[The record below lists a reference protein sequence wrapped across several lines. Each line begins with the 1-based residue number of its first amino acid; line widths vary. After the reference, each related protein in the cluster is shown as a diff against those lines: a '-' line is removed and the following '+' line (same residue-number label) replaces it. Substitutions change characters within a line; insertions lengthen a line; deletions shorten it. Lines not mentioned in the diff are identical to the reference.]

1 MLESLLLKWPILKDL
16 MLLLSLNPMLLDHG
30 SLIQMHQIIF
40 LVTLLYS
47 LKQNKG
53 SLYLIP
59 VDSKGLLGNC
69 FTFHCDISFLKSPC
83 GSNSDAV
90 SKELVCYKRIM
101 NIHRLLGKHI

>member
-69 FTFHCDISFLKSPC
+69 FTFHCDISFAASVVSQFLSLHVGVIRMQFPRNWFVIK
-83 GSNSDAV
+83 GS
-90 SKELVCYKRIM
+90 
-101 NIHRLLGKHI
+101 